1 MDTQP
6 HESPAADL
14 DADPDIEAERATRL
28 LDAQTK
34 AEALFHEVE
43 ARGLIAVGETEVD
56 VSDRIRDLAH
66 ELYGISRF
74 WHKRIVRAGDNTL
87 LPYKHNPPNRQI
99 AADDIVFLDFGPLFE
114 QWEADFGRTYVLGDD
129 PAKLRLRDDLATI
142 FAAGRRHFEAAP
154 EITGEQLYAEVV
166 RLSEAAGWEFG
177 NRHAGHL
184 VGEFP
189 HERISGDDIEHY
201 ITPGSTAPMRSR
213 DRSGRLRHWILEVH
227 LVDRAG
233 GFGGFYE
240 ELLDI

>member
-6 HESPAADL
+6 QESPAPDL
-14 DADPDIEAERATRL
+14 GSDAETEAKRATRL
-28 LDAQTK
+28 LDAQAK
-34 AEALFHEVE
+34 AEALFREVE
-43 ARGLIAVGETEVD
+43 ARGLIAPGENEVD

-74 WHKRIVRAGDNTL
+74 WHKRIVRAGENTL
-87 LPYKHNPPNRQI
+87 LPYKHNPPDRPI

-114 QWEADFGRTYVLGDD
+114 EWEADFGRTYVLGAD
-129 PAKLRLRDDLATI
+129 PGKLRLRDDLATV
-142 FAAGRRHFEAAP
+142 FAAGRRYFEAEP

-189 HERISGDDIEHY
+189 HERISGDEVEHY
-201 ITPGSTAPMRSR
+201 ITPGSAEPMRSR
-213 DRSGRLRHWILEVH
+213 DRAGRLRHWILEVH
-227 LVDRAG
+227 LVDRAR